1 METSRKQ
8 MASPLL
14 QGGQTLMLR
23 VKGMKCNSCVK
34 KIKEALQDLPWPEV
48 AAVEVDLAK
57 ALVEVRLLEEP
68 QHKAYEAISQA
79 IEGLGMEVSQYD
91 IEAPKEAEAPR
102 VVDFEVR
109 GMSCGSCVRKIEQ
122 AVKSLPDVLDVSVNL
137 LSESAQVQVRP
148 GADAKVIVPAI
159 QQAIAAVGYQ
169 ASPTNLATEASDA
182 DLTLEVLGM
191 TCGSC
196 ASTVERAL
204 QGTGLVQQAF
214 VNLLAE
220 TASVRLKSGVS
231 ANAVEELKE
240 AVESAGYSVALKT
253 AEVGEEEEI
262 LLAASFPAQAD
273 LESRSSVLARAA
285 AELRR
290 WAAVVA
296 VVPNVSSE
304 VELRVRFR
312 PAGQR
317 EQVVRQMVWY
327 LEDLGLEVRAQQA
340 TQSPLQRAQAR
351 RAEEALQWRKSF
363 LVALVFTVPVVVLMW
378 LLLPIKAV
386 EAALMLG
393 GTDLAGILMLVLAT
407 PVQFVS
413 GWVFYRESFQG
424 LRHRK
429 LGMSAMVALGTSA
442 AYASSCVTLVM
453 KLCHDEPAAMHL
465 DFDTSALLVTFV
477 LLGKWLECR
486 AKGNTGDAI
495 TALLA
500 LQPQRALLMLQDSE
514 RQVDS
519 KLLVKGDLVRVLPG
533 SKVPADGLVQSGES
547 SVDESALTGEAL
559 PVPKG
564 PGDKVVGGTT
574 NHGGQLQV
582 RLEAVGAD
590 SALAQIAGL
599 VEQAQ
604 SQRAPVQEFA
614 DKVSGVFVPTVMVL
628 SLTTLVLWLL
638 LLHFGVVKMD
648 QLPEADRHNAF
659 SFSLMMAISV
669 LVVACPCALGLAAP
683 TAVMVGTGVGAR
695 SGVLIKGG
703 QALEAAHLVEAVVL
717 DKTGTITEGKPKV
730 TDIESAATELPDVQ
744 RHLQSLGLTFDS
756 ETVWSH
762 MLPAL
767 WLAGSAEKG
776 SEHPLGQA
784 IAQEAQR
791 LTGGLAEPRSFKAWP
806 GRGLEARVL
815 EHQVLL
821 GNMAWME
828 SNDVDVSR
836 ASHFINLQ
844 AQLEEDGK
852 TVIFVA
858 VDGLLSLLLALSD
871 TVKPEAAQT
880 IQALARMGQEV
891 YMLTGDNARTAAA
904 IARRVGIRP
913 ANVVAGVLPSGKA
926 EKVRELQR
934 RD

>member
-1 METSRKQ
+1 MEAMDFPELSKEDLDYFNRDLCRSENGPGLESSRVASLSSVALSTLPTADTLFFPFGEYK
-8 MASPLL
+8 MAGA
-14 QGGQTLMLR
+14 QGQDADEAWKAARLARLNTRSSLTKVGGPDEKSRGASSFPELARAEATAGFEVLCGGISFMPSNMEAQRLR

-204 QGTGLVQQAF
+204 QGTGLVQQAS

-273 LESRSSVLARAA
+273 LESGSSAAVLAERAA

-290 WAAVVA
+290 WASVVA

-317 EQVVRQMVWY
+317 EQVVRQMVWH
-327 LEDLGLEVRAQQA
+327 LEDLGL
-340 TQSPLQRAQAR
+340 
-351 RAEEALQWRKSF
+351 EEALQWRKSF
-363 LVALVFTVPVVVLMW
+363 LVALVFTVPVVVLM
-378 LLLPIKAV
+378 LPIKAV

-407 PVQFVS
+407 PAGVQFVS

-442 AYASSCVTLVM
+442 AYLSSCVTLVM
-453 KLCHDEPAAMHL
+453 KLCHGERAAMHL

-477 LLGKWLECR
+477 LLGKLGAFHGRKWLECR

-533 SKVPADGLVQSGES
+533 SKDAIESLSPTNFTVPADGLVQSGES

-628 SLTTLVLWLL
+628 SLATLVLWLL

-784 IAQEAQR
+784 IAQEA
-791 LTGGLAEPRSFKAWP
+791 EVFRS
-806 GRGLEARVL
+806 
-815 EHQVLL
+815 
-821 GNMAWME
+821 
-828 SNDVDVSR
+828 
-836 ASHFINLQ
+836 
-844 AQLEEDGK
+844 
-852 TVIFVA
+852 
-858 VDGLLSLLLALSD
+858 
-871 TVKPEAAQT
+871 
-880 IQALARMGQEV
+880 
-891 YMLTGDNARTAAA
+891 
-904 IARRVGIRP
+904 
-913 ANVVAGVLPSGKA
+913 
-926 EKVRELQR
+926 
-934 RD
+934 